1 MAKKGMPIRGL
12 IPIDFTRQ
20 TYPYRPRRHLGWI
33 DALLARSDAT
43 VERAALRAAILRA
56 RVERLDRVVVKPMP
70 QIFEVLPDGTVQEV
84 SEPKPDPSLL
94 SQVRTGFVIGGLLG
108 LPLVLRMLSQ
118 SARRADRA
126 RRER

>member
-1 MAKKGMPIRGL
+1 M
-12 IPIDFTRQ
+12 
-20 TYPYRPRRHLGWI
+20 
-33 DALLARSDAT
+33 LARSDAT